1 MNRNASPGLGQWITV
16 LLLVVVTVFLL
27 AKLYQ
32 YAGARNYYPTGLTIA
47 GVDVGGMTQDEA
59 STVLNN
65 RYLEAPVVVYQNA
78 DKFDLSPTQAEF
90 TLDLEAML
98 SQADYQRFQQ
108 DFWAGFWGFLWG
120 RPFEVDPVPLYAT
133 HNREKLREALK
144 EIASL
149 TDKPAQPP
157 QPIPS
162 TMSFQFGES
171 GTKTNV
177 EASFADIEAALY
189 RPTSRE
195 ARLIVEPLDPERP
208 DMNLLTRLMVNYL
221 QDFETINNGVASVF
235 VYDLETGKD
244 ISLNTDVPMSGTDV
258 MRIPVVLELYRQLD
272 NVPTLLQRQLISD
285 TLVIQP
291 DAASA
296 NQLLGIIS
304 GTDDAYAGAE
314 QVTQS
319 LQKMGLVNSYMLTP
333 FGEEPR
339 AGQRPLTTP
348 ANSSETIRTQPTGYA
363 QTTAEDIGLLLV
375 DLYYCA
381 QGKGG
386 TITAVFENEVTQ
398 EECQDI
404 LNYMSQNKIESLL
417 EEGVPADITLAHRHG
432 WISDTHTDAGIAF
445 TPGGN
450 YVIVGM
456 LYKPD
461 WLEWEIS
468 SPMLSDLS
476 RATYNYFNYSAPY
489 LGGISSTN

>member
-16 LLLVVVTVFLL
+16 LLLVIVTVFLF

-32 YAGARNYYPTGLTIA
+32 YAGARDYYPTGLTIA
-47 GVDVGGMTQDEA
+47 GVDVGGMNKEEA

-65 RYLEAPVVVYQNA
+65 RYLEAPVIIYHSDNRVEI
-78 DKFDLSPTQAEF
+78 SPTDAEF

-120 RPFEVDPVPLYAT
+120 RPVEVDPVPLYAT
-133 HNREKLREALK
+133 HNREELRETLK
-144 EIASL
+144 SIATL
-149 TDKPAQPP
+149 TDQPAQPP

-171 GTKTNV
+171 GTKTNI
-177 EASFADIEAALY
+177 EASFADVEAALY
-189 RPTSRE
+189 RPSSRE
-195 ARLIVEPLDPERP
+195 ARLLVEPLNPERP

-221 QDFETINNGVASVF
+221 QDFETVNNGVASVF
-235 VYDLETGKD
+235 VYDLNTGEEV
-244 ISLNTDVPMSGTDV
+244 SLNADMPMSGTDV
-258 MRIPVVLELYRQLD
+258 MRLPIVLELYRQQD

-291 DAASA
+291 DVTSA
-296 NQLLGIIS
+296 NQLLSEIS
-304 GTDDAYAGAE
+304 GTGDPHAGAE

-319 LQKMGLVNSYMLTP
+319 LQQLGLVNSYILTP
-333 FGEEPR
+333 FGEDPI

-348 ANSSETIRTQPTGYA
+348 ANQSEDMRTQPDGYT
-363 QTTAEDIGLLLV
+363 QMTAEDIGLLLA

-386 TITAVFENEVTQ
+386 TVTAVFKGDVTQ
-398 EECQDI
+398 EECQEI
-404 LNYMSQNKIESLL
+404 LNYMSQNNIESLF
-417 EEGVPADITLAHRHG
+417 EEGVPDDITLAHRHG
-432 WISDTHTDAGIAF
+432 WISDTHTDAGIVF

-461 WLEWEIS
+461 WLEWETS
-468 SPMLSDLS
+468 SPILSDIS
-476 RATYNYFNYSAPY
+476 RATYNYFNYSQPY
-489 LGGISSTN
+489 LGGVSSTN